1 MVQYIGVIGAYLNG
15 ARVLPSR
22 PRPTH
27 KSLDLRD
34 EYMADQPLVH
44 TALVKAW
51 AAWALI
57 WLTLFRLRGASLD
70 PIP

>member
-15 ARVLPSR
+15 ACVLPSR

-34 EYMADQPLVH
+34 EYHGGPTVGSYRLGESVGGMGIDLAHALPL
-44 TALVKAW
+44 A
-51 AAWALI
+51 
-57 WLTLFRLRGASLD
+57 GC
-70 PIP
+70 